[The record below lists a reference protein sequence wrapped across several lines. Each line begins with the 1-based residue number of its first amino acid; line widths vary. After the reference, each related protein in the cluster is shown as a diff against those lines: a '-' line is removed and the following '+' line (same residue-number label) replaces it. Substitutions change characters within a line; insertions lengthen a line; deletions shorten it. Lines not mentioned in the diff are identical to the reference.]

1 MSASSSPAGTD
12 LESAL
17 EVLVDLLPVD
27 CAAASSLGHPFAVET
42 LAVTTML
49 AATLDETQ
57 IDLGQGPAWE
67 AFGTRRPVVLQCDD
81 SDDRR
86 RWPFVEAAL
95 SRHGIATAT
104 ALPLRFGALDIGA
117 VSLYSRL
124 PVRFRPEQT
133 ALAEELT
140 LVVAHRLIAR
150 MTDDGDRADPLLS
163 RRDIHTAAITLSR
176 LTRLS
181 PADALLAMR
190 ARAFTAGVS
199 VRDVAADLNTG
210 RLALARDLG
219 LLDGL
224 R

>member
-17 EVLVDLLPVD
+17 EVLVHLLPVD

-57 IDLGQGPAWE
+57 IDLGQGPAWD

-104 ALPLRFGALDIGA
+104 ALPSASA
-117 VSLYSRL
+117 PSTSAPSR
-124 PVRFRPEQT
+124 
-133 ALAEELT
+133 
-140 LVVAHRLIAR
+140 
-150 MTDDGDRADPLLS
+150 S
-163 RRDIHTAAITLSR
+163 TAASPCGSGPSR
-176 LTRLS
+176 PSS
-181 PADALLAMR
+181 PR
-190 ARAFTAGVS
+190 SSRSWSPTASSPG
-199 VRDVAADLNTG
+199 
-210 RLALARDLG
+210 
-219 LLDGL
+219 
-224 R
+224 